1 MTIGGC
7 SKERKNLR
15 GEKEVPEVTEAR
27 NKGYLANM
35 YQDNLFYQAI

>member
-15 GEKEVPEVTEAR
+15 GEKEVPEVTEDR